1 VADFRKLRVWKAAEE
16 LAITAQRFC
25 NQMRGRRSATLADQL
40 MRAALSVPAN
50 IVEGSAHTSP
60 REYARFLRYALGSV
74 SEVEGHAQLAR
85 DLHMA
90 VEADFAELIGKVVD
104 VRMMLHGLIKSVKQ
118 RS

>member
-1 VADFRKLRVWKAAEE
+1 LFR
-16 LAITAQRFC
+16 
-25 NQMRGRRSATLADQL
+25 GTLFSL
-40 MRAALSVPAN
+40 PVP
-50 IVEGSAHTSP
+50 IS

-118 RS
+118 SS